1 MAMLNYQRDHTVQP
15 AVEKYGQKTVAPAMI
30 AVTRFIRAIESTS
43 NTWAVLKGNYRE
55 IGPKSHGTFELCLNT
70 YQTCPKN
77 SHESVYRTSP
87 FFSSQALPWNRR
99 RAKVCV
105 GPMVGI
111 WQQCLDAEF
120 PEPMVPKGATKNKLE
135 KPSEARM
142 YQMAVKGTIYIYT
155 IHIYILYIYIYILY
169 IYIFIYIYILQ
180 FILLTYVNN

>member
-1 MAMLNYQRDHTVQP
+1 MAMLNYQRVYPLNAANHTVQP

-87 FFSSQALPWNRR
+87 FFFLP
-99 RAKVCV
+99 
-105 GPMVGI
+105 
-111 WQQCLDAEF
+111 
-120 PEPMVPKGATKNKLE
+120 
-135 KPSEARM
+135 
-142 YQMAVKGTIYIYT
+142 GTAMK
-155 IHIYILYIYIYILY
+155 
-169 IYIFIYIYILQ
+169 
-180 FILLTYVNN
+180 